1 MSAALSNDHTLVDI
15 GDLKVTI
22 RPITPDDRDIEAAFV
37 KALSMQTKYERFF
50 EGIRELSPSMLNV
63 LCNVD
68 YVHTM
73 AYVATIKVAG
83 VEKEI
88 GVCRYAAD
96 GAPDECELAITVAD
110 DYPYQDVAGAL
121 LKALM
126 LHAKANNVKRFMSIE
141 LSSNARMHT
150 LAKNFKMSVKSHP
163 EDGTLVIYTLDIV

>member
-1 MSAALSNDHTLVDI
+1 MTAVLSNDHKIVNI
-15 GDLKVTI
+15 GDLEVTI

-73 AYVATIKVAG
+73 AYVATIKASG
-83 VEKEI
+83 AEKEI

-96 GAPDECELAITVAD
+96 NTPDECELAITVAD
-110 DYPYQDVAGAL
+110 DYPYEEVASA
-121 LKALM
+121 M
-126 LHAKANNVKRFMSIE
+126 LSSLIAHAKANKVKRFVSIE
-141 LSSNARMHT
+141 LSSNARMHA
-150 LAKNFKMSVKSHP
+150 LAKKMGMSAKSHP